1 MYKKIFTCQ
10 KFFWHKTSYKQQG
23 LNSKKL
29 HLLIVCKML
38 FHLQL
43 LDMYEEIVDRFWM
56 FQDIDNNCENYG
68 IIICRIDR

>member
-1 MYKKIFTCQ
+1 
-10 KFFWHKTSYKQQG
+10 
-23 LNSKKL
+23 
-29 HLLIVCKML
+29 ML